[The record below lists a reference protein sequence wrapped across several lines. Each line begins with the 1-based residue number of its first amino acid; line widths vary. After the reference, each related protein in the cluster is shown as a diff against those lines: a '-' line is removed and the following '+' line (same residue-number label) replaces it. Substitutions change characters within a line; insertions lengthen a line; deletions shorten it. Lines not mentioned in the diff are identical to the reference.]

1 MSEFRRE
8 QATLWDLEDTGELVT
23 YQSVEVST
31 SEMSKPSAFIR
42 FALILPM
49 DFGNPVSWSIWSS
62 SSSSYSS
69 SLPHSED
76 ERLILPGGLWSYCH
90 HWTASIAG
98 RKALIARRSLA
109 MTHDAIATTWQN
121 FAQKT
126 KKGWLSKALINQE
139 GSMQERKRQFQVVDI
154 C

>member
-49 DFGNPVSWSIWSS
+49 DFGNPVS
-62 SSSSYSS
+62 
-69 SLPHSED
+69 
-76 ERLILPGGLWSYCH
+76 
-90 HWTASIAG
+90 
-98 RKALIARRSLA
+98 
-109 MTHDAIATTWQN
+109 
-121 FAQKT
+121 
-126 KKGWLSKALINQE
+126 
-139 GSMQERKRQFQVVDI
+139 
-154 C
+154 